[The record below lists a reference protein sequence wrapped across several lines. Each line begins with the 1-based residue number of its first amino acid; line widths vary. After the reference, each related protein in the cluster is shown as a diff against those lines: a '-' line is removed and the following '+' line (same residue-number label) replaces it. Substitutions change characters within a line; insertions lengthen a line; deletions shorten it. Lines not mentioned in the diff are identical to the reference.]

1 MPNGKVT
8 AAVAG
13 SAGGFAAGLG
23 DGLGQP
29 LGLGGERLFT
39 WFEDGDT
46 TGRFYPWVKTS
57 TATAAAFDGF
67 IARIGAVITGRGTG
81 IRDRVRP
88 LPESAGQWSHLSA
101 DRPNWQGPR

>member
-1 MPNGKVT
+1 MTNGKVA

-13 SAGGFAAGLG
+13 SAGGFAAGPG
-23 DGLGQP
+23 DGPGQP

-46 TGRFYPWVKTS
+46 AGRIYPWVKTS
-57 TATAAAFDGF
+57 TTNAAAFDRF
-67 IARIGAVITGRGTG
+67 IARIGAVITGQGTG

-88 LPESAGQWSHLSA
+88 LPESAGKWFHLSA
-101 DRPNWQGPR
+101 DRPNSQGPR